1 MNEEV
6 WWYATRGAGLMT
18 WVTACGSVLIGLLL
32 SGKSIKSLDRPWFFD
47 LHRFLSSVSMIF
59 LVTHLGTLYM
69 YNTEVFTWRALLIPG
84 ESTWETTAAS
94 MGIIAFWS
102 LIAVELTSLLQDRVS
117 NAIWRVAH
125 GLAVV
130 TVVAGTYHAWLGGS
144 DVRNPIIW
152 AIVVVGSLLAGGLIA
167 RRLQP
172 KNNIHAGNV
181 HKSDHEGL
189 LVQTQ
194 AQLEGLPVGEQL
206 AQPKLQLN
214 STVALPRRRP
224 LGTTAGNDD
233 GPITFDNSFAADP
246 FASVPLPTAKPQSGS
261 LASPTPDELPRSEVD
276 PFRHNTHP
284 TGSEE
289 TNPRSTR
296 PRPDPFQR
304 ARHIAEAEST
314 AASGPE
320 KVEHRLPPRATGVN
334 PFVSPEP
341 PVTAFTAPPEPE
353 PVPVPQPTITA
364 TGAPTPPPLPNES
377 GEVDE
382 AVYTAWLV
390 EWLAFAE
397 KYGNEMPEDPTRT

>member
-69 YNTEVFTWRALLIPG
+69 YNTEIFTWRALLIPG

-117 NAIWRVAH
+117 SAIWRVAH

-167 RRLQP
+167 RRLRP
-172 KNNIHAGNV
+172 KNNVQATNV

-194 AQLEGLPVGEQL
+194 AQLEGLPVDGQL

-214 STVALPRRRP
+214 STAALPRRVP
-224 LGTTAGNDD
+224 LGT
-233 GPITFDNSFAADP
+233 TFDNSFASDP
-246 FASVPLPTAKPQSGS
+246 FASVPSATTKPQRES
-261 LASPTPDELPRSEVD
+261 LVSPTPDELPRSEVD
-276 PFRHNTHP
+276 PFRHNTRP

-304 ARHIAEAEST
+304 ARHIAEAESA

-341 PVTAFTAPPEPE
+341 PVMAFTDPPEPE
-353 PVPVPQPTITA
+353 PVPAPQPTITA
-364 TGAPTPPPLPNES
+364 AGAPTPPPLPNES

>member
-172 KNNIHAGNV
+172 KNNMHAGNV

-276 PFRHNTHP
+276 PFRHNTRP

-304 ARHIAEAEST
+304 ARHTAEAESA

>member
-1 MNEEV
+1 
-6 WWYATRGAGLMT
+6 MT